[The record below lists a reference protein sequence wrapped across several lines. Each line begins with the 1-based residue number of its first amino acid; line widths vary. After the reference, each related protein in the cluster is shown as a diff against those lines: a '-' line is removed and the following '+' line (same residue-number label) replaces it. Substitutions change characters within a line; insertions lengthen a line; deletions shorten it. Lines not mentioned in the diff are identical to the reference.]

1 MRNKK
6 LQGFDLERSIIHL
19 LLLHSSL
26 LSDIGLYR
34 GKTGLAIF
42 FMYYY
47 KLTNEILY
55 EDVAGEL
62 IDEIEEELH
71 NKLPISFETGLSGI
85 GWGMDYLIQKGFVE
99 GDSKEVCEEIDRKI
113 METDPRRITDYSFN
127 MGIGGILLYVL
138 NHCKTVF
145 EQHNEMPFDDC
156 YLDDLYIA
164 CVNLCSKR
172 ELPEETLRLADI
184 YITSYINK
192 KVLDN
197 TEWDITMIMQGIPN
211 LNEKFLSE
219 YPLGWNGGLAGVL
232 LEKKEIKEQLV

>member
-1 MRNKK
+1 MKNKK
-6 LQGFDLERSIIHL
+6 LQEFDLERSIIHL

-26 LSDIGLYR
+26 LSDIGLCR
-34 GKTGLAIF
+34 GKTGLVIF

-47 KLTNEILY
+47 KLTNETLY

-127 MGIGGILLYVL
+127 IGIGGILLYVL

-145 EQHNEMPFDDC
+145 EQRNEMPFDDC

-164 CVNLCSKR
+164 CVNLRFMKD
-172 ELPEETLRLADI
+172 LPKETLQLADI
-184 YITSYINK
+184 YIMSYVNK
-192 KVLDN
+192 EIFAN
-197 TEWDITMIMQGIPN
+197 TEWDITMIMHGIPN
-211 LNEKFLSE
+211 LNEKSLSK
-219 YPLGWNGGLAGVL
+219 YPLGLNEGLAGVL
-232 LEKKEIKEQLV
+232 LEKKEIKKS